1 MYKVLPVL
9 LLVAVVT
16 TLISCC
22 DPVPRNSFPTVV
34 YSSYSDTAIKD
45 VIPELPPLGLD
56 SLYYPIYKFDIK
68 NTGTE
73 ADTFTVIFDRE
84 ASYFDLTSYPVL
96 FDQQYVLPGE
106 TKTFKTY
113 GPVPS
118 NALDTAKYR
127 YLAYY
132 TSTPDSIPISIMRPT
147 VTIYYGAT
155 PNGPEDC
162 GSPAKQLEV
171 NIDKF

>member
-1 MYKVLPVL
+1 MHKAIILFA
-9 LLVAVVT
+9 VAAIGFS
-16 TLISCC
+16 LNSCC
-22 DPVPRNSFPTVV
+22 DPVPRNSFPTVL
-34 YSSYSDTAIKD
+34 YSTYADTAIKD
-45 VIPELPPLGLD
+45 IIPELPPLKLD
-56 SLYYPIYKFDIK
+56 SLYYPIYSFDIK

-84 ASYFDLTSYPVL
+84 NSYFDLSSYPIL
-96 FDQQYVLPGE
+96 YDQQYVLPGE

-127 YLAYY
+127 YLAFY
-132 TSTPDSIPISIMRPT
+132 TSTLDSIPISIMRPT

-162 GSPAKQLEV
+162 GSPAKQLV
-171 NIDKF
+171 LNVDKF